1 MVNRS
6 MVRFARLFLVIV
18 WAPFLLVHCEK
29 GPPKKLISLS
39 GCSIGGAAYQI
50 ATGQAKI
57 LNTKMGDVLASV
69 EATGCGVDSTI
80 LNNNNQVD
88 FGSAANGVVYQAYRG
103 IGRFAEKKHT
113 NIRGWVPCYQLP
125 LHVVVPRH
133 NPAKTISDLKGKR
146 VSVGIKGSG
155 SEVVADEVFT
165 ALGIPYAHFKPYYL
179 KYRETLDGLKAGTLD
194 AAIFVTGIPVPALLE
209 LEATHPFKLIPLSE
223 ENVATLTA
231 KYSYYFPVTIPAET
245 YKGIGEI
252 KTVGSYTITTVHKD
266 LSDDFVYR
274 ATKAFWEN
282 QDIMIASHPSQK
294 KLNLNMVKEAILPI
308 LPLHPG
314 AERYYEEVGVLASK
328 EEPS

>member
-1 MVNRS
+1 MVDRAI
-6 MVRFARLFLVIV
+6 VRFALISFIIGCSAV
-18 WAPFLLVHCEK
+18 LLSHCEE
-29 GPPKKLISLS
+29 GPPKKRISLS

-50 ATGQAKI
+50 AAGQAKI

-80 LNNNNQVD
+80 LNNTNQVD

-103 IGRFAEKKHT
+103 IGRFENKKHT

-125 LHVVVPRH
+125 LHIVVPHH
-133 NPAKTISDLKGKR
+133 NPARTIADLKGKR
-146 VSVGIKGSG
+146 ISVGIKGSG

-165 ALGIPYAHFKPYYL
+165 TLGMPYAHFKPYYL
-179 KYRETLDGLKAGTLD
+179 KYRESLDGLKAGTLD
-194 AAIFVTGIPVPALLE
+194 ATIFVTGIPVPALLE

-231 KYSYYFPVTIPAET
+231 KYSYYFPVTIPGET

-294 KLNLNMVKEAILPI
+294 KLDIHMVK
-308 LPLHPG
+308 
-314 AERYYEEVGVLASK
+314 
-328 EEPS
+328 

>member
-69 EATGCGVDSTI
+69 EATGCAVDSTI

-103 IGRFAEKKHT
+103 IGRFEKKKHT

-125 LHVVVPRH
+125 LHVVSHQTR
-133 NPAKTISDLKGKR
+133 IR
-146 VSVGIKGSG
+146 
-155 SEVVADEVFT
+155 
-165 ALGIPYAHFKPYYL
+165 
-179 KYRETLDGLKAGTLD
+179 TLDDETHEKPSSPIDRPL
-194 AAIFVTGIPVPALLE
+194 ALLTGTCQVFS
-209 LEATHPFKLIPLSE
+209 A
-223 ENVATLTA
+223 
-231 KYSYYFPVTIPAET
+231 
-245 YKGIGEI
+245 
-252 KTVGSYTITTVHKD
+252 
-266 LSDDFVYR
+266 
-274 ATKAFWEN
+274 
-282 QDIMIASHPSQK
+282 
-294 KLNLNMVKEAILPI
+294 
-308 LPLHPG
+308 
-314 AERYYEEVGVLASK
+314 
-328 EEPS
+328 